1 MRKMFKNA
9 KAKHG
14 LNKTIDLRP
23 NLVSIER
30 EHTVEG
36 EKRMGEE
43 EEEEEEEK
51 KKRSQDKKG
60 MELHGIRKF
69 CMNFHVCIV
78 ISLSPK
84 T

>member
-1 MRKMFKNA
+1 M
-9 KAKHG
+9 
-14 LNKTIDLRP
+14 
-23 NLVSIER
+23 
-30 EHTVEG
+30 
-36 EKRMGEE
+36 EKRRREE
-43 EEEEEEEK
+43 EEEEEEEEGR
-51 KKRSQDKKG
+51 RSSKQRSRG